1 MINMDDFLKCDLRVG
16 QILSAAPNPKARVP
30 ASVLQIDFGDA
41 LGVLQSS
48 AQLCD
53 NYQPHDLVGKKI
65 IAVVNFPAKKVAG
78 ISSQVLVLAAVCAE
92 KRAVLLTPDL
102 DAPLG
107 TRVA

>member
-16 QILSAAPNPKARVP
+16 QILSAAPNPTARVP
-30 ASVLQIDFGDA
+30 AYVLQIDFGDA

-65 IAVVNFPAKKVAG
+65 IAVVNFPAKKSCRHLLAG
-78 ISSQVLVLAAVCAE
+78 
-92 KRAVLLTPDL
+92 
-102 DAPLG
+102 LG
-107 TRVA
+107 FGGGLCGKTRGFVNP

>member
-1 MINMDDFLKCDLRVG
+1 
-16 QILSAAPNPKARVP
+16 
-30 ASVLQIDFGDA
+30 
-41 LGVLQSS
+41 
-48 AQLCD
+48 
-53 NYQPHDLVGKKI
+53 LVGKKI

-107 TRVA
+107 ARVA